1 MIRRSQWIVGKSYRF
16 YALYIVY
23 RWNYEK
29 RGYRFNARER
39 GRLKLIFRWNFID
52 LVARRSS
59 ITRYS
64 TDGKRKMERNE
75 GAKAISRQGVVRGRG
90 IKVIQTTVE
99 PLIEATKR
107 GQLFVSVT
115 DPSRESRVQMWIEA
129 YAHIQVRTPRVS
141 MHAYYIF
148 ASFD

>member
-1 MIRRSQWIVGKSYRF
+1 
-16 YALYIVY
+16 
-23 RWNYEK
+23 
-29 RGYRFNARER
+29 
-39 GRLKLIFRWNFID
+39 
-52 LVARRSS
+52 
-59 ITRYS
+59 
-64 TDGKRKMERNE
+64 MERNE